1 METVIYVF
9 VALLAGYLYID
20 KFLFKGQLGRLFL
33 KGWREFF
40 FKTAASDSIP
50 PEQISEV
57 PGTTGPGEIV
67 SSAESLVVEKRYGE
81 CLKVPEGA
89 KLPKTES
96 KEDGSGIFTSETG
109 SENFSEVFEW
119 RAASF
124 PRQQMTVPS
133 RNELTLRWEDAD
145 FAARFIQRDDE
156 SGEIDLIE
164 IPDMEQLRREVALKL
179 ESIED
184 EELRREMEPTDEER
198 YGLNDFD
205 TETYM

>member
-1 METVIYVF
+1 METVIYAF

-33 KGWREFF
+33 QGCMEFF
-40 FKTAASDSIP
+40 FKRTASDSTP
-50 PEQISEV
+50 PEKVSEV

-67 SSAESLVVEKRYGE
+67 SSTESLVVEKRYGE
-81 CLKVPEGA
+81 CHEVPDSA

-109 SENFSEVFEW
+109 SENLSEAFEW
-119 RAASF
+119 RAPSF

-156 SGEIDLIE
+156 SGEVDLIE
-164 IPDMEQLRREVALKL
+164 IPDMEQLRREIALKL
-179 ESIED
+179 ESIQD
-184 EELRREMEPTDEER
+184 EEMRREMEPTDEER
-198 YGLNDFD
+198 YGLDDFD
-205 TETYM
+205 TGAYT

>member
-1 METVIYVF
+1 METVIYAF

-33 KGWREFF
+33 QGCMEFF
-40 FKTAASDSIP
+40 LKGLHLILTSRRRF
-50 PEQISEV
+50 QV

-81 CLKVPEGA
+81 CHEVPDSA

-109 SENFSEVFEW
+109 SENLSEAFEW
-119 RAASF
+119 RAPSF

-156 SGEIDLIE
+156 SG
-164 IPDMEQLRREVALKL
+164 R
-179 ESIED
+179 SI
-184 EELRREMEPTDEER
+184 
-198 YGLNDFD
+198 
-205 TETYM
+205 